1 MQSPQD
7 QLHSVGRRAIQV
19 SIGDFVEVTP
29 PEEEQK
35 DGDGLDHFY
44 VVRVTEMFQDAAV
57 SLQLPSTLPLS
68 LICSAEHTKGA
79 KTLAD
84 RCQTT

>member
-1 MQSPQD
+1 M
-7 QLHSVGRRAIQV
+7 

-79 KTLAD
+79 KTLTD